1 MKKKT
6 LLLLVGALFIV
17 ILTGSYMTWNRLD
30 PDYTCARCH
39 EIAPSHAQWK
49 TSAHANVRCTD
60 CHGTAVS
67 NGFWSFFEKANMV
80 FVHFTQDKTN
90 DEIRLSERQ
99 VLDVNNRCIACH
111 QSEHAGWLASG
122 HAANYKEIF
131 MDSAHNAMEKPY
143 WDCLRCHGMF
153 YDGNIHDLMN
163 LESTSST
170 DWKLR
175 DKKQEMLP
183 TMPCLACHQMHTDN
197 PVSQRYVTLTDSSRA
212 NRERN
217 PRNALYVRADKS
229 YLRADLLPKPV
240 MYAGDSIV
248 EIASDPATRLCMQCH
263 APNSKHQVGSEDDCT
278 VTGVHKGI
286 SCIACHLPHSG
297 ETKASCIQCH
307 PSLTDEQ
314 IRGVFEKPHT
324 YDKLDEVRMQK
335 IKP

>member
-1 MKKKT
+1 
-6 LLLLVGALFIV
+6 
-17 ILTGSYMTWNRLD
+17 
-30 PDYTCARCH
+30 
-39 EIAPSHAQWK
+39 
-49 TSAHANVRCTD
+49 
-60 CHGTAVS
+60 
-67 NGFWSFFEKANMV
+67 
-80 FVHFTQDKTN
+80 
-90 DEIRLSERQ
+90 
-99 VLDVNNRCIACH
+99 
-111 QSEHAGWLASG
+111 
-122 HAANYKEIF
+122 
-131 MDSAHNAMEKPY
+131 
-143 WDCLRCHGMF
+143 
-153 YDGNIHDLMN
+153 

-229 YLRADLLPKPV
+229 YLRAALLPKPV
-240 MYAGDSIV
+240 MYMGDSIV

-314 IRGVFEKPHT
+314 IKGVFERPHS
-324 YDKLDEVRMQK
+324 Y
-335 IKP
+335 